1 MDMSVKKNKNI
12 TSFVG
17 KYIGQLFW
25 GIFIELQILLF
36 INQNKT
42 RPMLVKNQNLI
53 MMGDKA
59 LKS

>member
-1 MDMSVKKNKNI
+1 MSVKKKQKTLLHLLENI
-12 TSFVG
+12 LVSCFG
-17 KYIGQLFW
+17 EF
-25 GIFIELQILLF
+25 LLNYRF
-36 INQNKT
+36 CYLRINQNKT

>member
-36 INQNKT
+36 KNK
-42 RPMLVKNQNLI
+42 
-53 MMGDKA
+53 
-59 LKS
+59 SE

>member
-12 TSFVG
+12 TSFAG

-36 INQNKT
+36 KNK
-42 RPMLVKNQNLI
+42 
-53 MMGDKA
+53 
-59 LKS
+59 SE